1 MLFLILMA
9 NYIIKNLI
17 TFCGDYFEGEEL
29 ADSVTNEC
37 YENKADSY
45 DGYTGR

>member
-1 MLFLILMA
+1 MSF
-9 NYIIKNLI
+9 IIKTATYILKSLI